1 MGDMTADLT
10 PTVVV
15 VGCDGMLGRAVLA
28 ELQSARD
35 VYSSGVNRSMLHM
48 QFTDSA
54 GWSLIQRHHIVINC
68 AGVVRGR
75 EDVTPQEM
83 RLVNAVV
90 PHRLAR
96 RCRRLV
102 QVSTD
107 CVFNGLNVSE
117 QGYHEASSPSP
128 DDLYGR
134 SKLAGEVTYG
144 DNLTIRTSFIG
155 FSLNG
160 RGLLEW
166 LIAQK
171 PGTVVRGWPDW
182 WSGYY
187 VKHAA
192 ELIVDLALDES
203 VTGIKH
209 LPGSEIAKM
218 DLLGDISRRLELRV
232 SVRPDHDRLPP
243 KNMILHTKYDH
254 PVNHKYQTSEV
265 MLDAIETDYRRD
277 PRWT

>member
-1 MGDMTADLT
+1 MGGITAELT

-15 VGCDGMLGRAVLA
+15 VGCEGMLGRAVLE
-28 ELQSARD
+28 ELRCARD
-35 VYSSGVNRSMLHM
+35 VYSVGLNHRDLNLTSFDYFSTWGR
-48 QFTDSA
+48 
-54 GWSLIQRHHIVINC
+54 IQRHHIVINC
-68 AGVVRGR
+68 AGVVRWR
-75 EDVTPQEM
+75 EDVSPTTM
-83 RLVNAVV
+83 MLVNAVA
-90 PHRLAR
+90 PHELAA

-107 CVFNGLNVSE
+107 CVFNGISHGPYLE
-117 QGYHEASSPSP
+117 TAQPTP
-128 DDLYGR
+128 TDLYGR

-144 DNLTIRTSFIG
+144 GHLTIRTSFIG
-155 FSLNG
+155 FSPTG
-160 RGLLEW
+160 RGLLDW
-166 LIAQK
+166 LISQAPETTV
-171 PGTVVRGWPDW
+171 PGYPDW

-209 LPGSEIAKM
+209 LPGPEIAKM
-218 DLLGDISRRLELRV
+218 DLLGAISRRLELRV
-232 SVRPDHDRLPP
+232 SVRPYHDRLPP
-243 KNMILHTKYDH
+243 KNMILHTKYAH

-265 MLDAIETDYRRD
+265 MLDAIATDYDRN